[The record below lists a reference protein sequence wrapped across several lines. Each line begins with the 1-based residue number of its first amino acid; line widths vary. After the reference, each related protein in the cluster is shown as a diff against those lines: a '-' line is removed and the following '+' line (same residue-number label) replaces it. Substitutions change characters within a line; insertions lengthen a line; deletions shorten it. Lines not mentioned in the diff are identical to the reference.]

1 MIKSKN
7 SIITQG
13 YKQRKNRLIGV
24 TILLAALTL
33 CLCTMMLIYGN
44 TKYPLDVVIKVLSGE
59 NVKGATFAI
68 ETLRLPRMLCALL
81 VGMAFG
87 IAGNTFQTMLRNPLA
102 SPDIIGVTSGS
113 SVAAVFCILMLGM
126 SGPSVSIIAVIS
138 GLIIAA
144 LIYLLSND
152 VSFSGSRLILIGI
165 GIQAM
170 LQAVISF
177 LLLKATQYDVSGAL
191 RWLSG
196 SLNGMTMKSVPSL
209 FVVVV
214 VFGTIIVLLTKYLQ
228 VLELGDEF
236 ATTLGIRVN
245 LVRVILVLS
254 AVFLIAFA
262 TATTGP
268 IAFVAFLAGPIAS
281 KLVGKGSPNV
291 IPSALVGALLVLA
304 SDMIGQFVFS
314 TRFPVGVITG
324 ILGAPYMLF
333 LLIFVNKRGEV

>member
-196 SLNGMTMKSVPSL
+196 SLNGMTMKSVPRL

-214 VFGTIIVLLTKYLQ
+214 VFG
-228 VLELGDEF
+228 
-236 ATTLGIRVN
+236 TTLGIRVN

-333 LLIFVNKRGEV
+333 LLICVNKRGEV

>member
-245 LVRVILVLS
+245 L
-254 AVFLIAFA
+254 
-262 TATTGP
+262 
-268 IAFVAFLAGPIAS
+268 AS

-333 LLIFVNKRGEV
+333 LLICVNKRGEV